1 MNKGE
6 GTVRGVQF
14 FDREVVYYPA
24 KDMLFYQSDIRGNLL
39 TAERI
44 KALKAIRENEH
55 VTLVTTFDALMNTM
69 APLEST
75 WDSVL
80 SP

>member
-1 MNKGE
+1 MNKGQ

-14 FDREVVYYPA
+14 FDQEVVYYPA

-44 KALKAIRENEH
+44 KALKS
-55 VTLVTTFDALMNTM
+55 D
-69 APLEST
+69 
-75 WDSVL
+75 
-80 SP
+80 